1 MSLSQKIRN
10 FAGNNLPF
18 LRMKPAMEKSRI
30 MSLRPVRHS
39 AIEWEK
45 NEDFTI
51 LRIPNRKDKL
61 GKIMKLWFRM
71 PETRAVELDELGS
84 FVWGMCDG
92 ENPVDKII
100 KSVSARYKLN
110 RREVEMS
117 VATYLQMLADRNF
130 IGFFERGGKTT

>member
-1 MSLSQKIRN
+1 M
-10 FAGNNLPF
+10 
-18 LRMKPAMEKSRI
+18 
-30 MSLRPVRHS
+30 
-39 AIEWEK
+39 
-45 NEDFTI
+45 T
-51 LRIPNRKDKL
+51 
-61 GKIMKLWFRM
+61 LWFRM

-92 ENPVDKII
+92 ENTVDKII